1 MASPS
6 APVHP
11 RRYLA
16 VFLVLLVGVYL
27 LVFLTG
33 DKRADPKLG
42 IDLQGG
48 TRVTLTAR
56 TPDGSRPTRE
66 ALSQAQSIISARVN
80 GLGVSGSE
88 VIVDGD
94 NLVITVPGT
103 DGSEARNLG
112 QTARLYIRPV
122 INALPVD
129 SGGMQGGPRLP
140 APRGPRGQRGG
151 PGAPAPG
158 GQPGAPAPGVVPG
171 APAPGLA
178 PGAPAPGV
186 QPGGPAPGAAGVV
199 PGGAPAPGGGPAEQP
214 GLPGDEP
221 LLPGGPAVP
230 AQPRPYPQ
238 DAPSTPSPTAPAP
251 ASPAPSSPAPAP
263 PSPGPVSP
271 TAEQPAAPQLPP
283 IQPGPPD
290 PRKDLAERIAKER
303 EWRQSTNKGVQFL
316 ALQYEAT
323 RCFQEDILAGNDD
336 PDLPLVTCDKD
347 HKQAYLLAPSI
358 ISGDQIENASSGL
371 DQRSGGYV
379 VDVQFRSGAANTWA
393 DFTAAHIGTQ
403 TAFTLDSQ
411 VVSAP
416 QIREAIPGGRTQ
428 ITGGDPPFTA
438 STAKELAN
446 VLKYGSLPLSF
457 ESSEAQTVS
466 ATLGLTSLRAGLI
479 AGGIGLILVLL
490 YSLLYYRVLGLLT
503 ALSLVASGAMVFAI
517 LVLLGR
523 YINYTLDLAGI
534 AGLIIGI
541 GTTADS
547 FVVFFERIKDE
558 IREGKSFRSAIPRG
572 WHRARR
578 TILSGNAVTFLAAAV
593 LYVLAIGQV
602 KGFAF
607 TLGLTTALDTVVVFL
622 VTWPL
627 VYLAGNS
634 KLLAKPAY
642 NGLGTVQ
649 QIARERRAAKTG
661 AYAGGRG

>member
-1 MASPS
+1 VASPS
-6 APVHP
+6 TPAHP
-11 RRYLA
+11 TRYVA
-16 VFLVLLVGVYL
+16 VFLILLIGLYL

-33 DKRADPKLG
+33 NKRSDPKLG

-66 ALSQAQSIISARVN
+66 ALSQAQEIISARVN

-103 DGSEARNLG
+103 DGNEARNLG

-129 SGGMQGGPRLP
+129 SGAMPRTPALPAPHGRPRLP
-140 APRGPRGQRGG
+140 RGS
-151 PGAPAPG
+151 
-158 GQPGAPAPGVVPG
+158 
-171 APAPGLA
+171 
-178 PGAPAPGV
+178 
-186 QPGGPAPGAAGVV
+186 
-199 PGGAPAPGGGPAEQP
+199 
-214 GLPGDEP
+214 
-221 LLPGGPAVP
+221 LPGGPASPGGQPAEIPEPGAGGGAGPGALPALPDEPAVP
-230 AQPRPYPQ
+230 PQPRPYPQ
-238 DAPSTPSPTAPAP
+238 DPPP
-251 ASPAPSSPAPAP
+251 SPAPAP
-263 PSPGPVSP
+263 PPPAPAPV
-271 TAEQPAAPQLPP
+271 
-283 IQPGPPD
+283 QPGPSD
-290 PRKDLAERIAKER
+290 PRKDLAERILKER
-303 EWRQSTNKGVQFL
+303 EWRQSSNKGVQFL

-336 PDLPLVTCDKD
+336 PNLPLVTCDKN

-358 ISGDQIENASSGL
+358 ISGDQIDNASSGL
-371 DQRSGGYV
+371 DQRSGGYI
-379 VDVQFRSGAANTWA
+379 VDVQFKSGAGNTWA
-393 DFTAAHIGTQ
+393 DFTAAHVGTQ

-428 ITGGDPPFTA
+428 ITGGEPPFTA
-438 STAKELAN
+438 SSARELAN

-466 ATLGLTSLRAGLI
+466 ATLGLTSLRAGLL
-479 AGGIGLILVLL
+479 AGAIGLGLVLV

-558 IREGKSFRSAIPRG
+558 IREGKRFRSAVPRG
-572 WHRARR
+572 WGRARR

-607 TLGLTTALDTVVVFL
+607 TLGLTTMLDVVVVFL

-627 VYLAGNS
+627 LSMAS
-634 KLLAKPAY
+634 KSARLAKPAY
-642 NGLGTVQ
+642 NGLGAVQ
-649 QIARERRAAKTG
+649 QVARERGALTAG
-661 AYAGGRG
+661 AYSTGRG

>member
-6 APVHP
+6 APEHP
-11 RRYLA
+11 SRYLA
-16 VFLVLLVGVYL
+16 VFLTLLIGAYL

-33 DKRADPKLG
+33 NKQADPKLG

-66 ALSQAQSIISARVN
+66 ALSQAQEIISARVN

-94 NLVITVPGT
+94 NLIITVPGT

-122 INALPVD
+122 INALPAD
-129 SGGMQGGPRLP
+129 NSGQPRSPRLP
-140 APRGPRGQRGG
+140 AAPQGRLPGRPVPGGAPGG
-151 PGAPAPG
+151 PAAPG
-158 GQPGAPAPGVVPG
+158 GQPAPAPSAPQTG
-171 APAPGLA
+171 A
-178 PGAPAPGV
+178 
-186 QPGGPAPGAAGVV
+186 
-199 PGGAPAPGGGPAEQP
+199 GGAPA
-214 GLPGDEP
+214 LPGF
-221 LLPGGPAVP
+221 PAYPDQP
-230 AQPRPYPQ
+230 APQPRPYPQ
-238 DAPSTPSPTAPAP
+238 DPPP
-251 ASPAPSSPAPAP
+251 SPAPAP
-263 PSPGPVSP
+263 PAPAPV
-271 TAEQPAAPQLPP
+271 
-283 IQPGPPD
+283 QPGPPD
-290 PRKDLAERIAKER
+290 PRKDLAERIYKER
-303 EWRQSTNKGVQFL
+303 EWRQSTNTGVQFL

-323 RCFQEDILAGNDD
+323 RCLQEDILAGNDD
-336 PDLPLVTCDKD
+336 PNLPLVTCDKD

-358 ISGDQIENASSGL
+358 ISGDQIANASSSM
-371 DQRSGGYV
+371 DQHSLGYT
-379 VDVQFRSGAANTWA
+379 VDVQFKSGASNTWA

-438 STAKELAN
+438 SSAKELAN

-466 ATLGLTSLRAGLI
+466 ATLGLTSLRAGLL
-479 AGGIGLILVLL
+479 AGAIGLALVLV
-490 YSLLYYRVLGLLT
+490 YSLLYYRLLGLLT

-558 IREGKSFRSAIPRG
+558 IREGKTFRSAVPRG
-572 WHRARR
+572 WGRARK
-578 TILSGNAVTFLAAAV
+578 TIVSGNAVTFLAAAV
-593 LYVLAIGQV
+593 LYFLAIGQV

-607 TLGLTTALDTVVVFL
+607 TLGLTTILDIVVVFL

-627 VYLAGNS
+627 VYLAS
-634 KLLAKPAY
+634 RSSTMAKPAF
-642 NGLGTVQ
+642 NGLGAVQ
-649 QIARERRAAKTG
+649 QAARERAALKPK
-661 AYAGGRG
+661 AYSTGRG